1 MEQLNS
7 HHTFKN
13 ISPSAYQDIKDF
25 IKLQYKIKVLEKTSP
40 GLQESFEIS
49 SEPIKA
55 HYYKKGT
62 LLFQSSP
69 TNTTYAKL
77 VSDIDEKFSLN
88 SSDESEQ
95 KISMI
100 PSNVQYF
107 VGCDESGAGETF
119 GSMFLGCVTI
129 DAENLKN
136 IEQIFDNPNI
146 KELGEHE
153 IIDKYEKIKKYCK
166 IFEKKCEASEMDET
180 SSKNTL
186 LDQKYE
192 ELLRDAISEKEKLCV
207 IIDDYGIQ
215 KGLKLFFDKLRS
227 KENVVIV
234 EHKADEKY
242 VICQAASVVAR
253 KERLEEVRNLN
264 KEFKMQDE
272 SGKIIYP
279 GTGNPNNP
287 QTMEYLE
294 AYMKLYPK
302 KDLPPFVRRKWSN
315 VKKLL
320 QKKYSQKI
328 SRFFEE

>member
-1 MEQLNS
+1 MKP
-7 HHTFKN
+7 HYTFKN
-13 ISPSAYQDIKDF
+13 ISPLVYEEIKKF
-25 IKLQYKIKVLEKTSP
+25 INSTYKIQVLTKKASWIEETFDILDESIKV
-40 GLQESFEIS
+40 
-49 SEPIKA
+49 
-55 HYYKKGT
+55 HYYTKGT

-69 TNTTYAKL
+69 TNKTYAKL
-77 VSDIDEKFSLN
+77 ISDINE
-88 SSDESEQ
+88 
-95 KISMI
+95 KISLDLHDEI
-100 PSNVQYF
+100 DQAPTLITSDVKY
-107 VGCDESGAGETF
+107 VIGCDESGVGETF

-136 IEQIFDNPNI
+136 IEKIFDNPNI
-146 KELGEHE
+146 KELKECE

-166 IFEKKCEASEMDET
+166 IFEKKCDASEMDKT
-180 SSKNTL
+180 NSKNTL

-192 ELLRDAISEKEKLCV
+192 ELLRDAISGKDKSCV

-227 KENVVIV
+227 KENVVIA
-234 EHKADEKY
+234 EHQADEKY

-264 KEFKMQDE
+264 REFKLQDE

-279 GTGNPNNP
+279 GSGNANNP

-294 AYMKLYPK
+294 AFMKLYPK

-320 QKKYSQKI
+320 QKK
-328 SRFFEE
+328 R